1 MKKMRLLFLAAVFAL
16 PVGLAA
22 QITPP
27 PPVPVTETE
36 IRDDS
41 IKMRSAQL
49 ERIKRD
55 AKKPLLR
62 ESAKEREIR
71 FGRVKKDFENIQKL
85 QDKIIRT
92 YTTGKQI
99 NYAKIGRLAADMN
112 KDALRLH
119 KNLFGAAA
127 AADKKTKEKERRSAG
142 RQEGVRSLIIDLDKA
157 IGKFVGSP
165 IFNNLKVVD
174 LEESKKARLKL
185 IRVIDLSRGLSAAA
199 DEPN

>member
-1 MKKMRLLFLAAVFAL
+1 MRLIVLTAVFAL

-22 QITPP
+22 QIAPP

-71 FGRVKKDFENIQKL
+71 FGKVKKDFENIQKL

-92 YTTGKQI
+92 YTTGKEI
-99 NYAKIGRLAADMN
+99 NYARIVRLAADLN

-142 RQEGVRSLIIDLDKA
+142 RQEDVRSLIIDLDEA

>member
-1 MKKMRLLFLAAVFAL
+1 MRLIVLTAVFAL

-22 QITPP
+22 QIAPP

-71 FGRVKKDFENIQKL
+71 FGKVKKDFENIQKL

-92 YTTGKQI
+92 YTTGKEI
-99 NYAKIGRLAADMN
+99 NYARIVRLAADLN

-142 RQEGVRSLIIDLDKA
+142 RQEGVRSLIIDLDEA

-185 IRVIDLSRGLSAAA
+185 IRVIDLSRGLAAAA